1 MNLKFRTSK
10 QFHNWID
17 EKLPM
22 LQGEEGISY
31 WNTGIFSEYNLP
43 FQYLG
48 TQFGTRGFRK
58 DTVPSETRSEI
69 RQGNTHYTRRS
80 PLSNNFYNIESSED
94 KYASFMEQDL
104 EGFIHYEGTPTIMM
118 CQNDIIED
126 GLIEDEVLRTETVLF
141 YTMAEYNTIY
151 LVERGWPT
159 GGLDQGYW
167 SLVYFPQLQPGQYY
181 EYVIHKDEVSN
192 LPIFDSRVS
201 NQNVISLHQHWLKF
215 PFEPPHVRYRFKT
228 ERIYRL
234 RPDAEGFDMIQGL
247 QTLNYP
253 QGWL

>member
-48 TQFGTRGFRK
+48 TQFGTGDFRK
-58 DTVPSETRSEI
+58 DTFPSETLSEI

-80 PLSNNFYNIESSED
+80 PISSAFYNLES
-94 KYASFMEQDL
+94 ASDRLSIFMESCSSGAPHGGGL
-104 EGFIHYEGTPTIMM
+104 MLGAPTIMM
-118 CQNDIIED
+118 CQNMV
-126 GLIEDEVLRTETVLF
+126 EVISTNYVVETEIVLF
-141 YTMAEYNTIY
+141 RTMAEYNTVY

-167 SLVYFPQLQPGQYY
+167 SLVYFPQSEPGRYY
-181 EYVIHKDEVSN
+181 EYVIWTDKVSN
-192 LPIFDSRVS
+192 LPITST
-201 NQNVISLHQHWLKF
+201 QNDLRYQPWLDF
-215 PFEPPHVRYRFKT
+215 PFEPPHFRDRFKT

-234 RPDAEGFDMIQGL
+234 RPNAEGFEMIQDDL
-247 QTLNYP
+247 RTLNHP
-253 QGWL
+253 VGGL

>member
-1 MNLKFRTSK
+1 MNLNFRTSK

-48 TQFGTRGFRK
+48 TQFGTRDFRK
-58 DTVPSETRSEI
+58 DAVPSETRFEI

-80 PLSNNFYNIESSED
+80 PLANVFYNMESSED
-94 KYASFMEQDL
+94 KYAFFMQL
-104 EGFIHYEGTPTIMM
+104 WAKWRAINEGAPTIMM
-118 CQNDIIED
+118 CQNTVHANPRDFAN
-126 GLIEDEVLRTETVLF
+126 GVVLF
-141 YTMAEYNTIY
+141 RTMAEYNTVY

-167 SLVYFPQLQPGQYY
+167 SLIYFPQSEPGRYY
-181 EYVIHKDEVSN
+181 EYVIGEEQADN
-192 LPIFDSRVS
+192 LPITSTQTDLRY
-201 NQNVISLHQHWLKF
+201 QPWLDF
-215 PFEPPHVRYRFKT
+215 PFEPPHVRNRFKT

-234 RPDAEGFDMIQGL
+234 RPNAEGFETVQVGL
-247 QTLNYP
+247 RTLNHP
-253 QGWL
+253 TGLPLNR